1 MDKKRF
7 VITIFLRVYLK
18 SFIKKRRKEK
28 KMREMTM
35 HYVETLLKILHALKT
50 SYRILYMLV

>member
-1 MDKKRF
+1 
-7 VITIFLRVYLK
+7 
-18 SFIKKRRKEK
+18 
-28 KMREMTM
+28 MREMTM